1 MRGKKVGALAACEP
15 EVTLAGG
22 TYVDLSPT
30 EAYVD
35 GTIVSAKG
43 WTALA
48 AFMRECLKVLGTGII
63 HGEVNREAAVVAL
76 EPDDL
81 TLKRILH

>member
-1 MRGKKVGALAACEP
+1 MNDRSCFEYGTRCRRRGSVQILIAVDGVVRGKKVGALAACEP

-35 GTIVSAKG
+35 GTIVSAAPKKCI
-43 WTALA
+43 AS
-48 AFMRECLKVLGTGII
+48 
-63 HGEVNREAAVVAL
+63 
-76 EPDDL
+76 
-81 TLKRILH
+81 